1 MISYIDPILFPDQC
15 HVYEIAQGR
24 YVYSIYKNGSSS
36 LAATGRQINYRE
48 LEQIHTVEVFLR
60 DPFERYV
67 SGVQTYLRNLD
78 PAQDRATVLSM
89 INEFLFLN
97 RHFTLQFHWLMNL
110 ARHSSAWMHFRS
122 MDELS
127 TTTEHVLNALERDQ
141 TLIEYFANNRKLQ
154 FYLQL
159 DKIVYEKFMG
169 KTVPFRQ
176 VVQYI
181 KSHESYLY
189 NEIIQRS
196 QDLCNVLD

>member
-24 YVYSIYKNGSSS
+24 YVYPIYKNGSSS

-48 LEQIHTVEVFLR
+48 LEQVRTVEVFLR

-89 INEFLFLN
+89 ISEFLFLN

-110 ARHSSAWMHFRS
+110 ARHSDAWMQFRS
-122 MDELS
+122 MDELG
-127 TTTEHVLNALERDQ
+127 TATEHVLNVLERDE
-141 TLIEYFANNRKLQ
+141 TLIKYFTNNNKLQ
-154 FYLQL
+154 YYLLL

-169 KTVPFRQ
+169 KTVSFKQ

-181 KSHESYLY
+181 KDHEKFLY

-196 QDLCNVLD
+196 KDLCNVLD